1 MDNLFGELYR
11 GAKSS
16 ESGVVVAEENVEDI
30 FERARLK
37 SGTGVATSIKAGDL
51 QDLSADMDEGRQE
64 AESLVLGRQYWSCGV
79 IGAAYRNLF
88 YSPPEIPPLDD
99 TAISVCP
106 YCGNNFTNSPP
117 DWDQR
122 YRHFVHVHEFG
133 ACNQGGTKFF
143 RADDFR
149 QHLKHY
155 HRATIGKWTNVL
167 ETACMGNGPLKR
179 RRLVF
184 KKEGSTHT
192 IDKAFHEY
200 NAFFADQGH
209 YDAKSVSLKELKA
222 PECKPKMFM
231 CYTISQDMSGKN
243 ESNDRLMALRHRPT
257 RFELRNADVQGL
269 QFKGFKQPRGRGPI
283 TGATEIH

>member
-30 FERARLK
+30 FERVRLK
-37 SGTGVATSIKAGDL
+37 SGTGVATSIKAGDP

-64 AESLVLGRQYWSCGV
+64 AEFLDFGCQYWSCGV

-88 YSPPEIPPLDD
+88 YSLFEIPPLDD
-99 TAISVCP
+99 TAISVCL

-122 YRHFVHVHEFG
+122 YRHLVHVHEFG

-149 QHLKHY
+149 QHLKYY
-155 HRATIGKWTNVL
+155 HRATIGKWTNLL
-167 ETACMGNGPLKR
+167 ETACMGNGSALPDAHFAPEVVAPAPQKH

-192 IDKAFHEY
+192 IIDKALHEY
-200 NAFFADQGH
+200 DAFIADQGH

-243 ESNDRLMALRHRPT
+243 ESH
-257 RFELRNADVQGL
+257 GS
-269 QFKGFKQPRGRGPI
+269 
-283 TGATEIH
+283 